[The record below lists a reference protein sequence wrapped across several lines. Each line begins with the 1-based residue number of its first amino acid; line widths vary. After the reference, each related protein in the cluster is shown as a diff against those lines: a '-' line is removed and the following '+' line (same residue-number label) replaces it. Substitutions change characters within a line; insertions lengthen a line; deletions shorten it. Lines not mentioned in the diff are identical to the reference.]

1 MQVPRQFTEVNASAA
16 QFGIVYKHF
25 WNESIFGFVFLA
37 ALVCFC
43 NTMADLAKATP
54 GVFTQSE
61 KLSVH
66 QGTPFGIVSKHFWN
80 QPQTNYKNEQNTK
93 RANTKENSR
102 TNRAKGKRETTR
114 GKQNLEYKQKNSRQ
128 IQKRS
133 QSETLDIEKD
143 RKTQNSRTKAKTTKK
158 TEKDRNKVRRKR
170 NKKEPKQHSRTPT
183 KNNIERKSAGLA
195 QHTSETKKNQR
206 ETPWTNRST
215 TK

>member
-43 NTMADLAKATP
+43 NTMADPAKATP

-66 QGTPFGIVSKHFWN
+66 QGTPFGIVSMHFWN

-93 RANTKENSR
+93 RANTKKNSR

-128 IQKRS
+128 IQRKT
-133 QSETLDIEKD
+133 QSETIDIEKD
-143 RKTQNSRTKAKTTKK
+143 RKNAKQPHKSKNDKKDRKGQEQSQKKKKQERTKTTQPN
-158 TEKDRNKVRRKR
+158 THE
-170 NKKEPKQHSRTPT
+170 E
-183 KNNIERKSAGLA
+183 
-195 QHTSETKKNQR
+195 
-206 ETPWTNRST
+206 
-215 TK
+215 

>member
-1 MQVPRQFTEVNASAA
+1 MQVPRKFTEVNASAA

-43 NTMADLAKATP
+43 NTMADPAKATP

-93 RANTKENSR
+93 RANTKKIAPNDF
-102 TNRAKGKRETTR
+102 
-114 GKQNLEYKQKNSRQ
+114 Q
-128 IQKRS
+128 RS
-133 QSETLDIEKD
+133 IAWFPKELNAVIDLQRSIAWFSKESLNYHQVVIGTWV
-143 RKTQNSRTKAKTTKK
+143 KA
-158 TEKDRNKVRRKR
+158 
-170 NKKEPKQHSRTPT
+170 
-183 KNNIERKSAGLA
+183 AL
-195 QHTSETKKNQR
+195 
-206 ETPWTNRST
+206 
-215 TK
+215 